1 MQNFSTKP
9 PTLRQLGF
17 SGISKDKDLGPNGPQ
32 GLVNLKWSSALDIIV
47 SFTTKTVEEEV

>member
-9 PTLRQLGF
+9 PTLHQLG
-17 SGISKDKDLGPNGPQ
+17 SSKDKDLGPNGPQ